1 MSDEPAGG
9 WPVTPTDFLLPVAV
23 AALYGVVYLAQVAT
37 VVRVGSGAHVFWFL
51 ATAAPSPGWLLAPFA
66 HASPGHAATNAV
78 LTGLFGGL
86 VVSLAGR
93 RTFLGLFAV
102 ASYLAVAGSV
112 LLAALGALSG
122 GIAGASAAGFAF
134 VGYVAV
140 RSRGVLSSGSAGH
153 PAGGGTHRRRV
164 AAAGVGLGL
173 VAVVGV
179 QVAADLSAL
188 GGLEGVAAAYGH
200 LVGAAVGVAAAW
212 RAG

>member
-1 MSDEPAGG
+1 MSDERTGRWHVAAS
-9 WPVTPTDFLLPVAV
+9 DFLLPAAV
-23 AALYGVVYLAQVAT
+23 AALYGVVYLAQLTA

-66 HASPGHAATNAV
+66 HASPGHAATNGV
-78 LTGLFGGL
+78 LTALFGGL

-140 RSRGVLSSGSAGH
+140 RSRGVLSSGSTGK
-153 PAGGGTHRRRV
+153 PAGGGTDRRRV

-179 QVAADLSAL
+179 QVAADLSTV

-200 LVGAAVGVAAAW
+200 LVGAAVGVVTA
-212 RAG
+212 RRDG